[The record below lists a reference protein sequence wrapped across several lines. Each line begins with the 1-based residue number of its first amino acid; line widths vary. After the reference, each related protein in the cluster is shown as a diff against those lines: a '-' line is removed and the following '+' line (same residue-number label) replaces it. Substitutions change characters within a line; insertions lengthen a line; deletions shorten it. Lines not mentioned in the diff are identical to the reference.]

1 MIVIAPS
8 ILSAKFTRLG
18 EEVQA
23 VERAGADWIHVDVM
37 DGHFVP
43 NLTIGPSVVR
53 ALKDETSL
61 PLDVHLMID
70 NPDMFIPEFV
80 RSGATSISF
89 HVEAS
94 KSPTETIR
102 MIREEGAKASL
113 AINPETPAERV
124 YPFLPYID
132 MVLPMTVHPG
142 FPSQKIITEAF
153 ENIRKLRRE
162 IDRNRLNV
170 LVEADGGIK
179 VTNIQEVAQT
189 GVDVFV
195 AGSAIFCS
203 DNYVDTI
210 RTLRERASEGR
221 MLASPQA

>member
-1 MIVIAPS
+1 MILIAPS

-61 PLDVHLMID
+61 PLDVHLMIE
-70 NPDMFIPEFV
+70 NPDIFIPEFI

-89 HVEAS
+89 HMEAS
-94 KSPTETIR
+94 KCPTDTIR
-102 MIREEGAKASL
+102 MIQGEGAKASVAL
-113 AINPETPAERV
+113 NPETQVERV
-124 YPFLPYID
+124 YPFLPYLD

-142 FPSQKIITEAF
+142 FPSQKIITEVF
-153 ENIRKLRRE
+153 EHIRKLRRE

-179 VTNIQEVAQT
+179 VTNIHEVAQA

-195 AGSAIFCS
+195 AGSEIFCS
-203 DNYVDTI
+203 GNYLNTI
-210 RTLRERASEGR
+210 RTLRERAAEGR
-221 MLASPQA
+221 MLVSS